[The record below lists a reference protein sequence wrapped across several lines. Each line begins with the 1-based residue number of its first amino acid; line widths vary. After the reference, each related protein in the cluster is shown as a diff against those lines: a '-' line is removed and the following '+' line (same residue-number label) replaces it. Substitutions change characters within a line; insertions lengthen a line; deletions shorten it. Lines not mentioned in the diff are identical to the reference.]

1 MNNAVKK
8 NRAIVL
14 GATGNIAFSVAHMV
28 MQLKQY
34 MYDDIDN
41 IIIFYDQWLDSDI
54 EIIKSICDKC
64 IFIHYS
70 FDFFLERMKTQSIDS
85 MYGGLQEWK
94 HLVYS
99 IYELFNLLEKYHKV
113 LWLDCDIIIR
123 GNFRELFNFNKVAMR
138 RGTILKLSKALGISI
153 ENDEYIY
160 NSGVVLVSDDI
171 KYDNITTECYDI
183 TRKQFDVI
191 KYPDQTILTYIC
203 NKYKI
208 NVNDLPSDYHYYAT
222 ATAND
227 NFYSAKIIH
236 TPAENKPW
244 NNALFSLM
252 FPEFYTNYQK
262 WLALGGSSNA
272 NKERFFFDEVGDS
285 PAHFFSYIKHSI
297 DIVSIY
303 NKYIN
308 KIHHCDLYCKLYIHE
323 SVIRFIFNSN
333 KNIFYKFSIG
343 KATHEK
349 YKKYGVSICTHNPSD
364 LFLSFLDDVKNTFHK
379 INPIVVSQKKYQY
392 IKFIFH
398 NDTDAVFFLNM
409 LIHTTSKTLKDM
421 MIAR

>member
-153 ENDEYIY
+153 ENDEYI
-160 NSGVVLVSDDI
+160 
-171 KYDNITTECYDI
+171 
-183 TRKQFDVI
+183 
-191 KYPDQTILTYIC
+191 
-203 NKYKI
+203 
-208 NVNDLPSDYHYYAT
+208 
-222 ATAND
+222 
-227 NFYSAKIIH
+227 
-236 TPAENKPW
+236 
-244 NNALFSLM
+244 
-252 FPEFYTNYQK
+252 
-262 WLALGGSSNA
+262 
-272 NKERFFFDEVGDS
+272 
-285 PAHFFSYIKHSI
+285 
-297 DIVSIY
+297 
-303 NKYIN
+303 
-308 KIHHCDLYCKLYIHE
+308 
-323 SVIRFIFNSN
+323 
-333 KNIFYKFSIG
+333 
-343 KATHEK
+343 
-349 YKKYGVSICTHNPSD
+349 
-364 LFLSFLDDVKNTFHK
+364 
-379 INPIVVSQKKYQY
+379 
-392 IKFIFH
+392 
-398 NDTDAVFFLNM
+398 
-409 LIHTTSKTLKDM
+409 
-421 MIAR
+421 